1 MGLSDLPDDCIA
13 LTLSFLESPRDVL
26 VFEATCKRFWAIGR
40 ASEVWAARLKRHF
53 DLRVQVWSLDVT
65 PEINRTETRHGKA
78 ICHCQQKPLKLLQD
92 FSSSRLI
99 PRQGAPAL
107 AILFICC

>member
-1 MGLSDLPDDCIA
+1 MSTIGTSRGLSDLPDDCIA

-53 DLRVQVWSLDVT
+53 DLRVQV
-65 PEINRTETRHGKA
+65 
-78 ICHCQQKPLKLLQD
+78 
-92 FSSSRLI
+92 
-99 PRQGAPAL
+99 
-107 AILFICC
+107 